1 MKSKSM
7 GKVVKARQ
15 LLQRSFVLE
24 RFDDGDDDDDD
35 DGDDNDDSLQMPEG
49 E

>member
-1 MKSKSM
+1 M

-24 RFDDGDDDDDD
+24 IFDDDDVDDGAATDADADD
-35 DGDDNDDSLQMPEG
+35 DRR
-49 E
+49 